1 MTWEACLNIPA
12 GQTRSY
18 AELAAAIGRPKAA
31 RAVALA
37 LKHNPFAPFVPCHR
51 VICSDGSLGGYSGPG
66 GINAKMKLLMSEGIA
81 IESRGSKFF
90 VVK

>member
-66 GINAKMKLLMSEGIA
+66 GINAKMKLLMSEGIV